1 VKQFIYS
8 PFFLSKRPLR
18 SNREKNSV
26 TPLTPFIMESEI
38 KGSSIRDAFIQTS
51 PSLSKLPQAYLQTSF
66 FLKEKL
72 SAASIPHTKSTYT
85 RSLASLIAVSSAF
98 VFVAQMLNFPIVYG
112 TSGHLVGGTFHAMV
126 LGHYAAILS
135 MTIVLLM

>member
-1 VKQFIYS
+1 MLLSRLPLPS
-8 PFFLSKRPLR
+8 P
-18 SNREKNSV
+18 
-26 TPLTPFIMESEI
+26 
-38 KGSSIRDAFIQTS
+38 
-51 PSLSKLPQAYLQTSF
+51 KLPQAYLQTSF

-85 RSLASLIAVSSAF
+85 RSLASLLAVSSAF

-112 TSGHLVGGTFHAMV
+112 TSGNLVGGTFHAMV